1 MPDHLAQELALLPQ
15 LGVADL
21 RSRYAQ
27 VFGETT
33 RTGNRGQHR
42 GDFGGPNPTPSC
54 SRVVPRLRRAE
65 WFSSV
70 EIAWIVRDSRGN

>member
-33 RTGNRGQHR
+33 RTGRSSEPR
-42 GDFGGPNPTPSC
+42 GD
-54 SRVVPRLRRAE
+54 RLAAC
-65 WFSSV
+65 WY
-70 EIAWIVRDSRGN
+70 

>member
-27 VFGETT
+27 LSSQAEQMAQTSAASP
-33 RTGNRGQHR
+33 
-42 GDFGGPNPTPSC
+42 DCKP
-54 SRVVPRLRRAE
+54 LARRK
-65 WFSSV
+65 S
-70 EIAWIVRDSRGN
+70 G